1 MLSLTAC
8 GRRCVIDKA
17 LFGHAITILG
27 VLVLS
32 PDSLTVRLVAGCV
45 FSSVPSSIDAL
56 DGHHHHPSCVV
67 ILHFTQIYPT
77 TLPFL

>member
-17 LFGHAITILG
+17 LFGHIITILG

-45 FSSVPSSIDAL
+45 FYSVP
-56 DGHHHHPSCVV
+56 
-67 ILHFTQIYPT
+67 
-77 TLPFL
+77 